1 MRVHRDVIQEI
12 ENAPEGPQ
20 IGAFFDFDGT
30 LIAGFS
36 ATVFMKEQLR
46 RGDISPYHFVDL
58 VAALAQFSLGT
69 QGFSGLMT
77 SAAQFMRGAS
87 ESEYIEFGQE
97 LYEQQIARKIY
108 PESRAMV
115 QAHMARGHT
124 VAVISSATPYQVE
137 PMARDLGIEHII
149 CSRYE
154 VKDGTFTG
162 GIERPLCFGPGK
174 VLAAENLSDEFGI
187 DLDQSFF
194 YSDSDDDLELLQ
206 RVGYPR
212 PLNPNNSLAAI
223 AEEEGWPVRRFR
235 SRGQPQISDF
245 IRSVAATVSLIPSA
259 MAGIPIWA
267 LTGSKN
273 EARNFATSVF
283 ADVSSALIGLNLV
296 VRGEYYLWEQRPA
309 VFVFNHQSKVDVV
322 IMAKLL
328 RKDIAGVGKKEIKQM
343 PLIGKTLEL
352 AGTIFIDRENSHSA
366 IEAMKPL
373 VDAMRHQGKSVAIAP
388 EGTRSITPKLA
399 PFKKGPFHLAMQA
412 GVPIVPVVIHN
423 AGDVAPKGDF
433 VFRQATVEVD
443 VLPPVDTSQWR
454 RETVDQHV
462 EQVRDMFLRAL
473 GQAEGEPYSAA
484 ALPQPDRAK
493 KVARKKKVVKK
504 KAAGKKVAKKA
515 AAGKAVRKKAIRK
528 KAGTKASPAKKVLK
542 KKALKK
548 KARRKKAAARKNE

>member
-1 MRVHRDVIQEI
+1 MRVHRDVIKEI
-12 ENAPEGPQ
+12 EKAPSGPQ
-20 IGAFFDFDGT
+20 VGAFFDFDGT

-36 ATVFMKEQLR
+36 ATVFLKEQLR
-46 RGDISPYHFVDL
+46 RGDISPYQFVDL

-69 QGFSGLMT
+69 MGFSGLLT
-77 SAAQFMRGAS
+77 SAAQFMRGVS
-87 ESEYIEFGQE
+87 EADYIEFGQE

-115 QAHMARGHT
+115 QAHMDKGHT

-137 PMARDLGIEHII
+137 PMAHDLGIEHIV

-154 VKDGTFTG
+154 VENGEFTG
-162 GIERPLCFGPGK
+162 GIERPLCFGEGK
-174 VLAAENLSDEFGI
+174 VLAAEGLSGEFGI
-187 DLDQSFF
+187 DLEQSYF

-212 PLNPNNSLAAI
+212 PLNPNTALAAI

-245 IRSVAATVSLIPSA
+245 VRSVAATVSLIPSA

-273 EARNFATSVF
+273 EARNFATSIF

-296 VRGEYYLWEQRPA
+296 VRGEYYLWERRPA

-328 RKDIAGVGKKEIKQM
+328 RRDIAGVGKKEIKDM

-399 PFKKGPFHLAMQA
+399 PFKKGPFHLAIQA
-412 GVPIVPVVIHN
+412 GVPVVPVVIHN

-443 VLPPVDTSQWR
+443 VLPPVDTSDWR
-454 RETVDQHV
+454 RETIDEHV
-462 EQVRDMFLRAL
+462 AEVRGMFLRELEQVEVEEEPSAKLPAPTRAL
-473 GQAEGEPYSAA
+473 
-484 ALPQPDRAK
+484 K
-493 KVARKKKVVKK
+493 KVVRKKKPAKK
-504 KAAGKKVAKKA
+504 KVSRKKAVRKSAAKKA
-515 AAGKAVRKKAIRK
+515 AVKKPAVASPPTKKVHKKKA
-528 KAGTKASPAKKVLK
+528 LK

-548 KARRKKAAARKNE
+548 KPASRKNE

>member
-1 MRVHRDVIQEI
+1 MRVHKDVIQEI
-12 ENAPEGPQ
+12 ENAPAGPQ

-36 ATVFMKEQLR
+36 ATVFLKEQLR
-46 RGDISPYHFVDL
+46 RGDISPYQFVDL
-58 VAALAQFSLGT
+58 LAALAQFSLGT

-97 LYEQQIARKIY
+97 LYEQQIARKVY

-154 VKDGTFTG
+154 VKDGQFTG
-162 GIERPLCFGPGK
+162 GIERPLCFGEGK
-174 VLAAENLSDEFGI
+174 VLAAQSLAKQFGI
-187 DLDQSFF
+187 DLDRSYF

-212 PLNPNNSLAAI
+212 PLNPNNNLAAI

-235 SRGQPQISDF
+235 SRGQPQVSDF

-352 AGTIFIDRENSHSA
+352 AGTIFIDRENSASA

-373 VDAMRHQGKSVAIAP
+373 VDAMRNQGKSVAIAP

-412 GVPIVPVVIHN
+412 GVPVVPVVIHN

-443 VLPPVDTSQWR
+443 VLPPVDTSHWR
-454 RETVDQHV
+454 RETVEEHV
-462 EQVRDMFLRAL
+462 AEVRDMFLRAL
-473 GQAEGEPYSAA
+473 GQDDEPAPEAA
-484 ALPQPDRAK
+484 ALPKPGAVKKIARKKKGVKKKATGKKAAVK
-493 KVARKKKVVKK
+493 KVARK
-504 KAAGKKVAKKA
+504 AG
-515 AAGKAVRKKAIRK
+515 AGKAVRKKAVRK
-528 KAGTKASPAKKVLK
+528 TA
-542 KKALKK
+542 KK
-548 KARRKKAAARKNE
+548 KARKKKAPARKNE